1 MGAKSTE
8 ADRAGA
14 APNLYRKL
22 LLLTG
27 LRLLVGTALLLATVW
42 LTLSDGQS
50 FGRRVDVLL
59 YSTIGSIYL
68 VSLIAAFF
76 LRSGRYLRTI
86 AYTQIAGDVL
96 SASGLVYLTGGAES
110 IFTILYPLAIVNAA
124 ISLSRRGAMMGAA
137 TAGAAFCTLSLLMER
152 GLVSPPPFLERSPL
166 SAGQLGLAL
175 GANVSAFFLAAA
187 LSAHLADALQGARRQ
202 LAQSETKLTA
212 LSALHQSIV
221 RSISTGLLTIDGAAR
236 MTFLNRAGEEI
247 LGVALRE
254 AAGRTVPECF
264 PELAEAMQRT
274 RPGRGETLIHHPDGT
289 VRSLGY
295 SVAPLV
301 DTEPLAPP
309 GSVIVFQDLTPF
321 REMEEAMR
329 RSDRL
334 AAVGKLAAGLA
345 HEIRNPLASMCGS
358 IELLGQAPGLADKDR
373 RLMGIVLREGE
384 RLEALVR
391 DFLHFAR
398 PTPPHLRSVGA
409 SRLLEEAL
417 AVFVSDAA
425 ARGLSLTT
433 EVAPGVVVNAD
444 ASQLKQVLWNLLSN
458 AAEACDGKGAVRVR
472 LGREGDCAVLEVE
485 DSGAGIDP
493 ADLPRIFD
501 PFFTTKEK
509 GTGLGLA
516 IVHRIVEAHGGRILV
531 NSARGRGSL
540 FRVELPAVESKAQVV
555 ESGAGAARPAAAAL
569 AGVD

>member
-1 MGAKSTE
+1 
-8 ADRAGA
+8 
-14 APNLYRKL
+14 
-22 LLLTG
+22 
-27 LRLLVGTALLLATVW
+27 
-42 LTLSDGQS
+42 
-50 FGRRVDVLL
+50 
-59 YSTIGSIYL
+59 
-68 VSLIAAFF
+68 
-76 LRSGRYLRTI
+76 
-86 AYTQIAGDVL
+86 
-96 SASGLVYLTGGAES
+96 
-110 IFTILYPLAIVNAA
+110 
-124 ISLSRRGAMMGAA
+124 
-137 TAGAAFCTLSLLMER
+137 
-152 GLVSPPPFLERSPL
+152 
-166 SAGQLGLAL
+166 
-175 GANVSAFFLAAA
+175 
-187 LSAHLADALQGARRQ
+187 
-202 LAQSETKLTA
+202 
-212 LSALHQSIV
+212 
-221 RSISTGLLTIDGAAR
+221 
-236 MTFLNRAGEEI
+236 
-247 LGVALRE
+247 
-254 AAGRTVPECF
+254 
-264 PELAEAMQRT
+264 
-274 RPGRGETLIHHPDGT
+274 
-289 VRSLGY
+289 
-295 SVAPLV
+295 
-301 DTEPLAPP
+301 
-309 GSVIVFQDLTPF
+309 
-321 REMEEAMR
+321 
-329 RSDRL
+329 
-334 AAVGKLAAGLA
+334 
-345 HEIRNPLASMCGS
+345 MCGS

-516 IVHRIVEAHGGRILV
+516 IVHRIVEAHSGRILV
-531 NSARGRGSL
+531 NSTRGRGSL